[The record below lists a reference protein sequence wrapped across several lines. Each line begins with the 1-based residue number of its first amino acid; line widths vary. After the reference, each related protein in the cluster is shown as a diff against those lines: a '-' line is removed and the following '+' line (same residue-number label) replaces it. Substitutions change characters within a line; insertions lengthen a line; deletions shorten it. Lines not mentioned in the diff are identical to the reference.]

1 MNKNFLKEVKSMKQ
15 TSSLTILIVFIFL
28 SFAISKSR
36 FITDG
41 KESSYK
47 IYPILIPKKVSFAG
61 EEISLDEDDLIERM
75 DREFLVN
82 TYWQSNTILLIK
94 RANKYFPQIEKILI
108 SEGVPTDFKYLA
120 LIESGLQNVTS
131 PSGAKGFWQIMK
143 TTGKEYGLEINSN
156 VDERYNL
163 NLSTRLAC
171 KYLKKAKDKFG
182 SWTLAAAAYN
192 RGINGVQNKITN
204 QNQKAYKNIL
214 FGEETKRYVFRIIA
228 LKNIVESPESFGFY
242 IKEEQMY
249 KPIKYKEIKIDIP
262 LNNLS
267 EFSKDLGL
275 NYKNLK
281 IHNPWLLENHLNN
294 KTRKVY
300 TISIPSG

>member
-1 MNKNFLKEVKSMKQ
+1 M
-15 TSSLTILIVFIFL
+15 VFIFL
-28 SFAISKSR
+28 SFSISKNK
-36 FITDG
+36 FITNG
-41 KESSYK
+41 TESTYK
-47 IYPILIPKKVSFAG
+47 IYSISIPKKVSFAG
-61 EEISLDEDDLIERM
+61 EEMSLDEDDLIERM
-75 DREFLVN
+75 DKEFLVN

-108 SEGVPTDFKYLA
+108 AEGVPTDFKYLA

-143 TTGKEYGLEINSN
+143 TTGKEYGLEINGN

-163 NLSTRLAC
+163 SLSTRLAC

-204 QNQKAYKNIL
+204 QNQTAYKNIL

-228 LKNIVESPESFGFY
+228 LKNIIESPESFGFY
-242 IKEEQMY
+242 IEEEQMY

-267 EFSKDLGL
+267 DFSKDLGL
-275 NYKNLK
+275 NYKNFK
-281 IHNPWLLENHLNN
+281 IYNPWLLENHLNN
-294 KTRKVY
+294 KSRKTY
-300 TISIPSG
+300 TISIPSE

>member
-1 MNKNFLKEVKSMKQ
+1 MKH
-15 TSSLTILIVFIFL
+15 TSSLLILIVFIFL
-28 SFAISKSR
+28 SFTISKSR
-36 FITDG
+36 FLTNG

-47 IYPILIPKKVSFAG
+47 IYPISIPKKVSFAG

-94 RANKYFPQIEKILI
+94 RANKYFPEIEKILI
-108 SEGVPTDFKYLA
+108 SEGVPSDFKYLA

-131 PSGAKGFWQIMK
+131 PRGAKGFWQIMK
-143 TTGKEYGLEINSN
+143 ATGKEYGLEINGN

-163 NLSTRLAC
+163 SLSTRLAC

-192 RGINGVQNKITN
+192 RGISGVQNKITN
-204 QNQKAYKNIL
+204 QNQTAYENIL

-275 NYKNLK
+275 NYKNFK

-294 KTRKVY
+294 KSRKVY

>member
-1 MNKNFLKEVKSMKQ
+1 MNKNFLKGVKSMKKN
-15 TSSLTILIVFIFL
+15 SSLTILIVFIFL
-28 SFAISKSR
+28 SFAISNSR
-36 FITDG
+36 FLTDG
-41 KESSYK
+41 KESYYK
-47 IYPILIPKKVSFAG
+47 IYPISIPKKVSFAG

-143 TTGKEYGLEINSN
+143 TTGKEYGLEINGN

-163 NLSTRLAC
+163 SLSTRLAC

-204 QNQKAYKNIL
+204 QNQNVYENIL

-228 LKNIVESPESFGFY
+228 LKNIIESPESFGFY

-262 LNNLS
+262 LNNIS

-275 NYKNLK
+275 NYKNFK

-294 KTRKVY
+294 KSRKVY

>member
-1 MNKNFLKEVKSMKQ
+1 MNKSFIKEIKSTKRII
-15 TSSLTILIVFIFL
+15 SLIILIVFIFL
-28 SFAISKSR
+28 SFGISKSR
-36 FITDG
+36 FITNG
-41 KESSYK
+41 KESTYK
-47 IYPILIPKKVSFAG
+47 IHPISIPKKVSFAG
-61 EEISLDEDDLIERM
+61 EEMNLDEDDLIERM
-75 DREFLVN
+75 DRELLVN

-143 TTGKEYGLEINSN
+143 TTGKEYGLEINGN

-163 NLSTRLAC
+163 KLSTRLAC
-171 KYLKKAKDKFG
+171 KYLKNAKDKFG

-192 RGINGVQNKITN
+192 RGINGVQNKITI
-204 QNQKAYKNIL
+204 QNQTAYKNIL

-275 NYKNLK
+275 NYKNFK

-294 KTRKVY
+294 KSRKVY

>member
-1 MNKNFLKEVKSMKQ
+1 MKH
-15 TSSLTILIVFIFL
+15 TSSLLILIVFIFL
-28 SFAISKSR
+28 SFTISKSR
-36 FITDG
+36 FLTNG
-41 KESSYK
+41 KESTYK
-47 IYPILIPKKVSFAG
+47 IYPISIPKKVSFAG

-94 RANKYFPQIEKILI
+94 RANKYFPEIEKILI
-108 SEGVPTDFKYLA
+108 SEGVPSDFKYLA

-131 PSGAKGFWQIMK
+131 PRGAKGFWQIMK
-143 TTGKEYGLEINSN
+143 STGKEYGLEINSN

-192 RGINGVQNKITN
+192 RGINGVQNKITK
-204 QNQKAYKNIL
+204 QNQTAYENIL

-275 NYKNLK
+275 NYKNFK

-294 KTRKVY
+294 KSRKVY
-300 TISIPSG
+300 TISIPTE

>member
-1 MNKNFLKEVKSMKQ
+1 MNKCFLKKLNNVSIIV
-15 TSSLTILIVFIFL
+15 ILVFIFFF
-28 SFAISKSR
+28 SFGISKTR
-36 FITDG
+36 FLTNG
-41 KESSYK
+41 NEANYR
-47 IYPILIPKKVSFAG
+47 IYPISIPKKVSFAG
-61 EEISLDEDDLIERM
+61 EEMSLDEDDLIERM

-94 RANKYFPQIEKILI
+94 KANKYFPQIEKILI
-108 SEGVPTDFKYLA
+108 DEGVPTDFKYLA

-143 TTGKEYGLEINSN
+143 TTGKEYGLEINGN

-171 KYLKKAKDKFG
+171 KYLKKAKDNFG

-192 RGINGVQNKITN
+192 RGINGVKNKITN
-204 QNQKAYKNIL
+204 QNQTAYENIL

-228 LKNIVESPESFGFY
+228 LKNIIESPESFGFY

-267 EFSKDLGL
+267 DFSKDLGL
-275 NYKNLK
+275 NYKNFK

-294 KTRKVY
+294 KSRKAY
-300 TISIPSG
+300 TISIPSE

>member
-1 MNKNFLKEVKSMKQ
+1 MKKIL
-15 TSSLTILIVFIFL
+15 SLTILIVFIFL

-36 FITDG
+36 FLTNG
-41 KESSYK
+41 KESSYN
-47 IYPILIPKKVSFAG
+47 IYPISIPKKVSFAG
-61 EEISLDEDDLIERM
+61 EEMSLDEDDLIERM

-108 SEGVPTDFKYLA
+108 REGVPTDFKYLA

-143 TTGKEYGLEINSN
+143 TTGKEYGLEINGN

-163 NLSTRLAC
+163 SLSTRLAC

-192 RGINGVQNKITN
+192 RGINGVQNKIKN
-204 QNQKAYKNIL
+204 QNQTAYENIL

-228 LKNIVESPESFGFY
+228 LKNIIESPESFGFY

-275 NYKNLK
+275 NYKNFK

-294 KTRKVY
+294 KSRKVY